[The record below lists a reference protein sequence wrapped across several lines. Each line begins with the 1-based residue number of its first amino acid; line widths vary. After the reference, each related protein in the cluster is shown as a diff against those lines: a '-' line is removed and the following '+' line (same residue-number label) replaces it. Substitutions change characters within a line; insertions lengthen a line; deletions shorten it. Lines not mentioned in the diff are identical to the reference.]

1 MRLKYFFIF
10 IFIFSCSFDD
20 KSGIWNNENISSLK
34 EEKIF
39 SEFETLSSK
48 DEVYKKII
56 PIENNFK
63 FKKIGLVSN
72 KNWTDIYYKK
82 TNNLENFNYLDKNE
96 IIIKSKR
103 ISKYKIKDGILFE
116 NGNYIVSNLNGDI
129 ITLSKVNKTL
139 KKFNFYKKRYKKT
152 EKRLNLIIENNII
165 YVSDNIGYLYAY
177 DYKEEKIL
185 WAKNYKVPFRS
196 NLKIYKNQLIAAN
209 QNNSLYFFNKF
220 NGDIIKLIPT
230 EETILNNEFI
240 NNLALDNSQI
250 YFLNTYGSL
259 YAININNKKINW
271 FLNLNQSIDLNKAN
285 LFSATEVI
293 IYNNKTII
301 SSDKYTYI
309 IDSNTGSI
317 IFKKNFSNQIRP
329 VVIENYLII
338 VTKNNL
344 LITIDLNSNKIIYSY
359 DIDAKIA
366 EHLNIK
372 KEKIQI
378 KSLFIANDKI
388 FLFLKNS
395 YFLKFNLRGNL
406 LSVNKLIYKINTS
419 PIFLDNSMIYIDSKN
434 KLLTLN

>member
-1 MRLKYFFIF
+1 M
-10 IFIFSCSFDD
+10 
-20 KSGIWNNENISSLK
+20 
-34 EEKIF
+34 
-39 SEFETLSSK
+39 
-48 DEVYKKII
+48 
-56 PIENNFK
+56 
-63 FKKIGLVSN
+63 
-72 KNWTDIYYKK
+72 
-82 TNNLENFNYLDKNE
+82 
-96 IIIKSKR
+96 
-103 ISKYKIKDGILFE
+103 
-116 NGNYIVSNLNGDI
+116 
-129 ITLSKVNKTL
+129 
-139 KKFNFYKKRYKKT
+139 
-152 EKRLNLIIENNII
+152 
-165 YVSDNIGYLYAY
+165 
-177 DYKEEKIL
+177 
-185 WAKNYKVPFRS
+185 
-196 NLKIYKNQLIAAN
+196 
-209 QNNSLYFFNKF
+209 
-220 NGDIIKLIPT
+220 
-230 EETILNNEFI
+230 
-240 NNLALDNSQI
+240 
-250 YFLNTYGSL
+250 
-259 YAININNKKINW
+259 
-271 FLNLNQSIDLNKAN
+271 NLNQSIDLNKAN